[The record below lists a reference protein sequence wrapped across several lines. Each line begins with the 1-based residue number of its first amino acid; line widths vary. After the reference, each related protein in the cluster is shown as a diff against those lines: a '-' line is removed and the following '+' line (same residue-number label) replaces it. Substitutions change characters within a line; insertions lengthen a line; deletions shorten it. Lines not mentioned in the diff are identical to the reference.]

1 MDDSRILNAY
11 DRGSADSYY
20 GRKRNPH
27 IKLEEGKKT
36 FVMASMIMKNIMKKN
51 YGIKGAKLKQID
63 YTTEWAEIARKA
75 AQAFNKEK

>member
-1 MDDSRILNAY
+1 
-11 DRGSADSYY
+11 
-20 GRKRNPH
+20 
-27 IKLEEGKKT
+27 
-36 FVMASMIMKNIMKKN
+36 MKKN